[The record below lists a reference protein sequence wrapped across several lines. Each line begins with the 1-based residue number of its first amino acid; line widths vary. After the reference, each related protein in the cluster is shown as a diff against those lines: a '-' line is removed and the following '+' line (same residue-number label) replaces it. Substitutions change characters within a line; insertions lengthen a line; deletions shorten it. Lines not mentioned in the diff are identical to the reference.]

1 MNTFWLIAAA
11 LVIAVIGMLLP
22 AALRARGVD
31 GGRDSH
37 RALHARR
44 LAELAADLDDQVID
58 AADRQSAEDEI
69 TRALLEEADT
79 AAAAGAGP
87 IARWLTTATIALVIP
102 GVALLTYT
110 QLGQPHLSKAPAAAP
125 AADVM
130 NPQSMDSVLVQLE
143 QRLQEN
149 PDSAEGWMLL
159 GRSYM
164 VMARYAEAVTAF
176 DHAHALLGDVPQVM
190 LQYADALAMTN
201 EGRIGPRAREL
212 VERTL
217 ALEPDNIAAL
227 WLAGLAA
234 VETGQRDLALER
246 LQRARRLS
254 AESGSSTQELDAIIA
269 GVGAATGDAAASP
282 VAAGPAKVD
291 PDPERAADTGNGST
305 ISVRVTL
312 DPALADRLA
321 ATDVLFVF
329 ARAPGA
335 GGPPL
340 AVVRTT
346 PGELPRSFILDE
358 TSAMAPQFRLTP
370 GATVD
375 VTARISRS
383 GSPTAAAGDLQ
394 GKVAAVTAG
403 QDEPVEITIN
413 EIVE

>member
-11 LVIAVIGMLLP
+11 LLIAVIGLLLP
-22 AALRARGVD
+22 AALRARVAD

-44 LAELAADLDDQVID
+44 LAELTADLDDKVID

-79 AAAAGAGP
+79 ATATGAAP
-87 IARWLTTATIALVIP
+87 TARWLTTVAIALVIP

-110 QLGQPHLSKAPAAAP
+110 RLGQPHLSETPVAAP
-125 AADVM
+125 AADAM
-130 NPQSMDSVLVQLE
+130 NQQSMDSMLAQLE

-164 VMARYAEAVTAF
+164 VMARYADAVTAF
-176 DHAHALLGDVPQVM
+176 EHAYALLGDVPQVM

-201 EGRIGPRAREL
+201 NGRIGPRARDL
-212 VERTL
+212 VERTI

-246 LQRARRLS
+246 LQRARHLS
-254 AESGSSTQELDAIIA
+254 AERGSATQELDAIIA
-269 GVGAATGDAAASP
+269 GISAAAGNAVAGPVAATPANADHDSEHTGDA
-282 VAAGPAKVD
+282 
-291 PDPERAADTGNGST
+291 GNGSA

-312 DPALADRLA
+312 DPALAERITAND
-321 ATDVLFVF
+321 TLFVF
-329 ARAPGA
+329 ARAPAG

-340 AVVRTT
+340 AVVRTS
-346 PGELPRSFILDE
+346 PGELPRSFVLDE

-383 GSPTAAAGDLQ
+383 GSPTATAGDLQ

-403 QDEPVEITIN
+403 QDAPVEITIN

>member
-11 LVIAVIGMLLP
+11 LLIAVIGMLLP
-22 AALRARGVD
+22 AALRARIAD
-31 GGRDSH
+31 AGRDSH

-44 LAELAADLDDQVID
+44 LAELTADLDDEVID

-79 AAAAGAGP
+79 PAAAGSGP
-87 IARWLTTATIALVIP
+87 VARWLTTAAIALVIP

-110 QLGQPHLSKAPAAAP
+110 RLGQPQLSATSVQAAAP
-125 AADVM
+125 DALT
-130 NPQSMDSVLVQLE
+130 PQSMEAALAQLE
-143 QRLQEN
+143 QRLQQN

-164 VMARYAEAVTAF
+164 VLARYTDAVVAF
-176 DHAHALLGDVPQVM
+176 ERAYALLGDVPQVM

-201 EGRIGPRAREL
+201 NGRIGAQAREL
-212 VERTL
+212 VERTI
-217 ALEPDNIAAL
+217 ALEPDNIAGL

-234 VETGQRDLALER
+234 VETGQRELALER
-246 LQRARRLS
+246 LKRARTLS
-254 AESGSSTQELDAIIA
+254 AERGSATGELDAIIA
-269 GVGAATGDAAASP
+269 GIGAASGDAAPGAAS
-282 VAAGPAKVD
+282 
-291 PDPERAADTGNGST
+291 AADTAAPEPVKSSA
-305 ISVRVTL
+305 IAVRVAL
-312 DPALADRLA
+312 APALANRIS

-329 ARAPGA
+329 ARAPGG

-340 AVVRTT
+340 AVVRTS
-346 PGELPRSFILDE
+346 PAELPRSYVLDE

-375 VTARISRS
+375 ITARISRS
-383 GSPTAAAGDLQ
+383 GTPTATSGDLQ

-403 QDEPVEITIN
+403 QDDPVELTIS

>member
-11 LVIAVIGMLLP
+11 LLIAVIGLLLP
-22 AALRARGVD
+22 AALRARIMD

-44 LAELAADLDDQVID
+44 LAELTADLDDEVID

-79 AAAAGAGP
+79 EAGAGSGP
-87 IARWLTTATIALVIP
+87 TARWLTTAAIALVIP

-110 QLGQPHLSKAPAAAP
+110 RLGQPQLSETPVAAP
-125 AADVM
+125 AAEAT
-130 NPQSMDSVLVQLE
+130 NQQSMDSMLAQLE
-143 QRLQEN
+143 QRLRDN

-164 VMARYAEAVTAF
+164 VMARYAEAASAF
-176 DHAHALLGDVPQVM
+176 EHAYTLLGDVPQVM

-201 EGRIGPRAREL
+201 NGRIGPQARDL
-212 VERTL
+212 VERTI
-217 ALEPDNIAAL
+217 AIEPDNIAAL

-246 LQRARRLS
+246 LQRARHLS
-254 AESGSSTQELDAIIA
+254 AERGSPTQELDAIIA
-269 GVGAATGDAAASP
+269 GVST
-282 VAAGPAKVD
+282 AAGKTVAGPVVATPANAEHD
-291 PDPERAADTGNGST
+291 SEHAADAGNGSAIT
-305 ISVRVTL
+305 VRVTV
-312 DPALADRLA
+312 DPALAERIT
-321 ATDVLFVF
+321 ATDSLFVF
-329 ARAPGA
+329 ARAPGG

-340 AVVRTT
+340 AVVRTS
-346 PGELPRSFILDE
+346 PGELPRSFVLDE
-358 TSAMAPQFRLTP
+358 TSAMAPQFLLTP

-375 VTARISRS
+375 VTARISRT
-383 GSPTAAAGDLQ
+383 GSPTATAGDLQ

-403 QDEPVEITIN
+403 QDEPVEITIS